1 MNLSRFGIK
10 VRPAGDVRA
19 GAAAKLSFTP
29 PDGGT
34 SIHVVSLLVCQD
46 YDGYAFYS
54 VNLTGGELQRL
65 ASLSERLS

>member
-1 MNLSRFGIK
+1 MSC
-10 VRPAGDVRA
+10 PCWSA
-19 GAAAKLSFTP
+19 
-29 PDGGT
+29 
-34 SIHVVSLLVCQD
+34 QD

>member
-34 SIHVVSLLVCQD
+34 SIHVVSLLVRQD
-46 YDGYAFYS
+46 YDGYAFYF